1 VLFTHVFL
9 LSHGLDF
16 SLTFREMYSLAVTI
30 AQAGE
35 QGHKAEETKK
45 LCRSIIEKYVIS
57 ASH

>member
-1 VLFTHVFL
+1 
-9 LSHGLDF
+9 
-16 SLTFREMYSLAVTI
+16 MYSLAVTI